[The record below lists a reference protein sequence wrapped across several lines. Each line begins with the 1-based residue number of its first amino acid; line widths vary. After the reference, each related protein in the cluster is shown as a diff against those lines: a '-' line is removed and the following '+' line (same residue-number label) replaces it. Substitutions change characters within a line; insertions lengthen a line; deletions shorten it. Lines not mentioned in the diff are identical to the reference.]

1 MALTLFK
8 CFIFKGQNF
17 KPMQKLLLLSV
28 FIGCLFLLSFRD
40 DKKKKIVFFG
50 DSITEAGA
58 KPGGYIKIMEQ
69 MLVNAGKAQKYEL
82 VGAGIGGNK
91 VYDLYL
97 RMENDVLAKNPDIVV
112 IYIGVND
119 VWHKASSGTGTD
131 YWKFGPFYEALVK
144 KIQASGAKVVVCTPG
159 VIGERTDN
167 SNQLDGDLNLYSKWI
182 RDFSAKNNLPLVDVR
197 KVFMDYNTLNNP
209 TNQESKILTTD
220 RVHLNEKG
228 NAVLAEAMWNVLGS
242 L

>member
-1 MALTLFK
+1 
-8 CFIFKGQNF
+8 
-17 KPMQKLLLLSV
+17 
-28 FIGCLFLLSFRD
+28 
-40 DKKKKIVFFG
+40 
-50 DSITEAGA
+50 
-58 KPGGYIKIMEQ
+58 
-69 MLVNAGKAQKYEL
+69 
-82 VGAGIGGNK
+82 
-91 VYDLYL
+91 
-97 RMENDVLAKNPDIVV
+97 
-112 IYIGVND
+112 
-119 VWHKASSGTGTD
+119 
-131 YWKFGPFYEALVK
+131 
-144 KIQASGAKVVVCTPG
+144 VCTPG

-228 NAVLAEAMWNVLGS
+228 NAVLAEAMWNVLGT

>member
-1 MALTLFK
+1 MAVSLF
-8 CFIFKGQNF
+8 
-17 KPMQKLLLLSV
+17 
-28 FIGCLFLLSFRD
+28 SFRAD
-40 DKKKKIVFFG
+40 NPIRIVFFG
-50 DSITEAGA
+50 DSITQAGVG
-58 KPGGYIKIMEQ
+58 PTGYITKMSSIIEKEG
-69 MLVNAGKAQKYEL
+69 LANKYEL
-82 VGAGIGGNK
+82 IGAGIGGNK

-131 YWKFGPFYEALVK
+131 YWKFGPFYEAIVK
-144 KIQASGAKVVVCTPG
+144 KIQATGAKVVVCTPG

-197 KVFMDYNTLNNP
+197 KVFMDYNTANNP
-209 TNQESKILTTD
+209 SNQESKILTTD

-228 NAVLAEAMWNVLGS
+228 NAHVAAEMWKAIQ
-242 L
+242 

>member
-1 MALTLFK
+1 
-8 CFIFKGQNF
+8 
-17 KPMQKLLLLSV
+17 MQKLLLLSV

-58 KPGGYIKIMEQ
+58 KPGGYIKVMEQ
-69 MLVNAGKAQKYEL
+69 MLVTAGKAQKYEL

-91 VYDLYL
+91 VYDLFL
-97 RMENDVLAKNPDIVV
+97 RMDNDVLSKNPDIVV

-131 YWKFGPFYEALVK
+131 YWKFGPFYETIVK
-144 KIQASGAKVVVCTPG
+144 KIQATGAKVVVCTPG

-197 KVFMDYNTLNNP
+197 KVFMDYNTANNP
-209 TNQESKILTTD
+209 SNQESKILTTD

-228 NAVLAEAMWNVLGS
+228 NAVLAEAMWNVLAPM
-242 L
+242 

>member
-8 CFIFKGQNF
+8 CFIFKGQNT

-58 KPGGYIKIMEQ
+58 KPGGYIKVMEQ
-69 MLVNAGKAQKYEL
+69 MLVTAGKAQKYEL

-91 VYDLYL
+91 VYDLFL
-97 RMENDVLAKNPDIVV
+97 RMDNDVLSKNPDIVV

-131 YWKFGPFYEALVK
+131 YWKFGPFYETIVK
-144 KIQASGAKVVVCTPG
+144 KIQATGAKVVVCTPG

-197 KVFMDYNTLNNP
+197 KVFMDYNTANNP
-209 TNQESKILTTD
+209 SNQESKILTTD

-228 NAVLAEAMWNVLGS
+228 NAVLAEAMWNVLAPM
-242 L
+242 